1 MSANRLLTTAVQLF
15 LVISTAYMLRLM
27 WADLK
32 ADVIETI
39 KDLRK

>member
-1 MSANRLLTTAVQLF
+1 MNRLLTSVVQLF
-15 LVISTAYMLRLM
+15 LVVSAVYMFRLM